1 MIRFL
6 LLHRID
12 LTDRHPNLML
22 AALGILIVLRGA
34 LESAL

>member
-12 LTDRHPNLML
+12 LTDRHPNVML
-22 AALGILIVLRGA
+22 AALAVLIVLRAA
-34 LESAL
+34 LETVL

>member
-12 LTDRHPNLML
+12 LTDRHPNVML
-22 AALGILIVLRGA
+22 AALAALIVLRAA
-34 LESAL
+34 LESVL